1 MTSAAEDRTGADRL
15 PRIDLTGIDTV
26 IFDKD
31 GTLIDFHAMWGGWAR
46 RLGDGLDDV
55 IGRPVSPDVYATIGF
70 DPTTGRVAAG
80 GLLATGTMA
89 GIEET
94 VARVLRRWCPSIA
107 AARRATAAAWLVP
120 DPAALAVP
128 LGDLPSVF
136 GRLRADGRR
145 LAVITTDDRSRTD
158 ATLRALGIR
167 ESVEAM
173 VCGDD
178 GFGVKPAPDAVVAV
192 CHAFLTEPSR
202 VAVVGDTSAD
212 IAMADEAGAG
222 MMIGVR
228 SGLGSEEDLAAAD
241 VIVDSVDALLD

>member
-1 MTSAAEDRTGADRL
+1 MTSDESRIKAEHPPRL
-15 PRIDLTGIDTV
+15 DLTGIDTI

-46 RLGDGLDDV
+46 QIGDRLDDV
-55 IGRPVSPDVYATIGF
+55 IRRPVSLDVYATIGF
-70 DPTTGRVAAG
+70 DPTTGRVAPG

-120 DPAALAVP
+120 DPAGLAVP
-128 LGDLPSVF
+128 LGDLPSLF
-136 GRLRADGRR
+136 RRLRADGRR
-145 LAVITTDDRSRTD
+145 LAVITNDDRAPTD

-178 GFGVKPAPDAVVAV
+178 GFAVKPAPDAVIAV
-192 CHAFLTEPSR
+192 CHAFRTEPSR
-202 VAVVGDTSAD
+202 VAVVGDTPAD
-212 IAMADEAGAG
+212 VAMAREAGAG
-222 MMIGVR
+222 LVVGVR
-228 SGLGSEEDLAAAD
+228 SGIGTDDDLATAD
-241 VIVDSVDALLD
+241 VVVDSVDGLLD

>member
-1 MTSAAEDRTGADRL
+1 MTRAFSPLLDG
-15 PRIDLTGIDTV
+15 IDLV
-26 IFDKD
+26 VFDKD

-46 RLGDGLDDV
+46 QLGDRLDDV
-55 IGRPVSPDVYATIGF
+55 IRRPVSPDIYATIGF
-70 DPTTGRVAAG
+70 DPTTGRVAPG

-128 LGDLPSVF
+128 LADLGAIF
-136 GRLRADGRR
+136 GRLRAEGRR
-145 LAVITTDDRSRTD
+145 IAVITTDDRAPTD

-167 ESVEAM
+167 EHVAAL

-178 GFGVKPAPDAVVAV
+178 GFALKPAPDAVIAV
-192 CHAFLTEPSR
+192 CHAFRTEPAK
-202 VAVVGDTSAD
+202 VAVIGDTPAD
-212 IAMADEAGAG
+212 LAMARQAGAG
-222 MMIGVR
+222 RIVGVR
-228 SGLGSEEDLAAAD
+228 SGVGVAEDLVLAD
-241 VIVDSVDALLD
+241 VVIDSVAALLD